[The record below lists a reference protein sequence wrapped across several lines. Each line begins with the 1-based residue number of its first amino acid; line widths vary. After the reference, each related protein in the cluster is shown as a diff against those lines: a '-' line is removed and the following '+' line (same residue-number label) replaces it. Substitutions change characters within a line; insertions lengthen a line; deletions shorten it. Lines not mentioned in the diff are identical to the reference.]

1 VTAAAHME
9 VSVGLHAVAEAIGD
23 ETLTRAYGSG
33 SLGGELEARVRVL
46 PFLEAG
52 LSAGYRRLGGE
63 TLTDGVTSGEGSW
76 LWYAPLAVTI
86 GPRVSFGAF
95 TAAASLGPTAIVW
108 AEKPGTDPT
117 AGYEGGKWGVLGQ
130 AEARL
135 DPRVFTRV
143 MHDRG
148 PADFFLVARA
158 GGRATLRTVS
168 SCEVEAPCGLNF
180 GALRLSLGATM
191 VLP

>member
-1 VTAAAHME
+1 MDQSQSGPSRSTVVLVVEDNHLILMSA
-9 VSVGLHAVAEAIGD
+9 LDLVA
-23 ETLTRAYGSG
+23 
-33 SLGGELEARVRVL
+33 
-46 PFLEAG
+46 
-52 LSAGYRRLGGE
+52 
-63 TLTDGVTSGEGSW
+63 
-76 LWYAPLAVTI
+76 
-86 GPRVSFGAF
+86 
-95 TAAASLGPTAIVW
+95 
-108 AEKPGTDPT
+108 T